1 MDKYEKHIFL
11 NNAKHNIICDI
22 SLDTKEE
29 RDEWFEYLSN
39 SSFRTAK
46 LMLKSKTGK
55 PKNVAFLNYLYRQN
69 KINELKSFIEDE
81 TKKIAINKQN
91 KNFQDINT
99 FNNNFK
105 NAVMQ
110 SQTVVFRITRNILKY

>member
-1 MDKYEKHIFL
+1 
-11 NNAKHNIICDI
+11 
-22 SLDTKEE
+22 
-29 RDEWFEYLSN
+29 
-39 SSFRTAK
+39 
-46 LMLKSKTGK
+46 MLKSKTGK